1 MTSRPDWEK
10 VSNHMD
16 IQDLIPQVVQ
26 SMQTSGQVRPA
37 IYAQL
42 DTGSLHR
49 FPLFNFIGDGR
60 MKAHV
65 LFAEGRQAG
74 QKHQARELRE
84 TCLVTEVWLSREE
97 RNPTPGSQPP
107 ADAPQKEA
115 VMFAEARNAPPFQT
129 LVKLYEIKRGK
140 KGKAVELVS
149 WNESID
155 PEGLMG
161 LAFIAGWRSRTMS
174 DAKVQQQQS
183 HGMWAFLQE

>member
-1 MTSRPDWEK
+1 
-10 VSNHMD
+10 MD

-26 SMQTSGQVRPA
+26 SIQTSGQVRPA
-37 IYAQL
+37 LYAAF
-42 DTGSLHR
+42 DSGSVHR

-74 QKHQARELRE
+74 QKHRERELRE
-84 TCLVTEVWLSREE
+84 TCLVTEVWLTREQG
-97 RNPTPGSQPP
+97 NPTPGSRPS
-107 ADAPQKEA
+107 AGVPQKEA
-115 VMFAEARNAPPFQT
+115 VMFAIAVNSEPYQT

-174 DAKVQQQQS
+174 DAEVQQQQP
-183 HGMWAFLQE
+183 HGMWAFLQ